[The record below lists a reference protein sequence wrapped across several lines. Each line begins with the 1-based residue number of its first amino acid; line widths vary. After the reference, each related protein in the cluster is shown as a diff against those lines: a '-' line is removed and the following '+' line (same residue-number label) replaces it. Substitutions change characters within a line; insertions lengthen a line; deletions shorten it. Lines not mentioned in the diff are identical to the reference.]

1 MRGAGGGGQGVA
13 PLAVGLDASDAFVVV
28 VVEEVVVV
36 VGRVTHGG
44 ILASVVVSTCSSLK
58 ERKDLQR
65 NQQEHMTD
73 ASAISHFGNCGWASS
88 PPLSPIL

>member
-1 MRGAGGGGQGVA
+1 M
-13 PLAVGLDASDAFVVV
+13 PLVVVIEEMVVGSDASDAFVAV